1 MATGAAVRRLLAVL
15 RGASRLGG
23 ERELDDEI
31 REHLRLLTERYVRHG
46 MTRDEATRA
55 ARRQFGNTTL
65 LREDRRQMQ
74 TFPTLESM
82 WRDVRQAARMLRRSP
97 GFAAGVVLTLALAIG
112 GTTTVFSVYSAVL
125 LKPLPYADPDRIV
138 MLWDRLENATVLPDG
153 TVGPVRMPV
162 APANFIDWRK
172 QARAFSDVA
181 ALNPFPMFVLRESGD
196 PLRLSGAAVSW
207 NFFRLLGTPLA
218 MGRAFLPEEDQPGR
232 NRVAILSHAA
242 WVNNLGADPNV
253 LGRTIGLNDVSFTVV
268 GVLPQDFRFI
278 GKPSDF
284 QARNQFDV
292 WVPLALNPSPS
303 RGTHP
308 LRVFARLNA
317 NVTRTQAQAELDVI
331 ATALAR
337 AYPEDNKGRGI
348 DLVPLLEQV
357 TAGARPALRTLLA
370 AVGFVLLI
378 ACANVANLLLGRGTA
393 RQRELAV
400 RVAIGARRR
409 RIARQLLAESLLLAL
424 LGGAIGLLLALVTI
438 RSAVPYLPADLSL
451 TAVRI
456 DAPVLAFTLLLS
468 LATGI
473 LFGLAPLL
481 QLGDLRANDALSRGT
496 RVAGGLQTR
505 LRSLLVV
512 GQVAITLVLLVGGGL
527 MARSL
532 WTLTQVPTGFR
543 TENVLTARVTMPR
556 PRYPDAGR
564 VGAFQRTLLERLRNT
579 AGIESAGMTAYLPLS
594 GDDNGWAFFIEGRPP
609 KPLGVFDVAKY
620 RAVSDGYFAAIGMP
634 LVRGR
639 DFTTADDDRAP
650 LAVVINESMART
662 YWGPQNPVGQR
673 LRFGGPAWRT
683 VIGVVGDVRHEG
695 LDGDLKPEMY
705 VPFAQAPNVETVPT
719 VVVRTV
725 ADPVAMTGQVR
736 NAVSAIDGTLPV
748 DQIRTME
755 QVVSASVQGP
765 RFRTMLLVVLA
776 VLALMIASMGVYS
789 VTSYSVTQ
797 RTRELG
803 IYQAIGATP
812 GDVRR
817 MVLGRTTASIAMGIG
832 LGLLGS
838 FALTRLMAGFLFG
851 VDALDPPTFAGVT
864 VLVLAIA
871 SLAGYIPARRATRID
886 PMAALRYE

>member
-1 MATGAAVRRLLAVL
+1 MAKGAAVRRLLSVL
-15 RGASRLGG
+15 RGTS
-23 ERELDDEI
+23 LDDEQALDAEI

-46 MTRDEATRA
+46 MTPDEAARA

-74 TFPTLESM
+74 TFPTLESA
-82 WRDVRQAARMLRRSP
+82 WRDVRLAARMLRRNP
-97 GFAAGVVLTLALAIG
+97 GFAAGVVLTLALGIG
-112 GTTTVFSVYSAVL
+112 GTTAVFSVYSAVL
-125 LKPLPYADPDRIV
+125 LKPLPYSEPDRIV

-153 TVGPVRMPV
+153 SVGSIRMPV
-162 APANFIDWRK
+162 APANFVDWRK
-172 QARAFSDVA
+172 QASAFSDVA
-181 ALNPFPMFVLRESGD
+181 AINPFPMFAFRGSGD

-207 NFFRLLGTPLA
+207 NFFRLLGTRLA

-232 NRVAILSHAA
+232 NRVAILSHAI
-242 WVNNLGADPNV
+242 WVNNLGADPNI
-253 LGRTIGLNDVSFTVV
+253 LGRTIGLNDISFTVV

-284 QARNQFDV
+284 QARNQFDI

-317 NVTRTQAQAELDVI
+317 NVTRIQAQAELDVI

-337 AYPEDNKGRGI
+337 ANPEDNKGRGI
-348 DLVPLLEQV
+348 DLVPLIEQV
-357 TAGARPALRTLLA
+357 TASARPALRTLLA

-400 RVAIGARRR
+400 RLAIGARRR
-409 RIARQLLAESLLLAL
+409 RVARQLLAESVLLAL
-424 LGGAIGLLLALVTI
+424 LGGSIGLLLALVTI
-438 RSAVPYLPADLSL
+438 RSAVSYLPPDLSL
-451 TAVRI
+451 TAVRV
-456 DAPVLAFTLLLS
+456 DGAVLVFTFLLA

-473 LFGLAPLL
+473 LFGLAPLF
-481 QLGDLRANDALSRGT
+481 QLGDLRATDALSRGT
-496 RVAGGLQTR
+496 RVAGSLQTR

-512 GQVAITLVLLVGGGL
+512 GQVAITLVLLIGGGL
-527 MARSL
+527 LTRSF
-532 WTLTQVPTGFR
+532 WTLTQVPAGFR
-543 TENVLTARVTMPR
+543 TENVLTARVTLPR

-564 VGAFQRTLLERLRNT
+564 IGAFQRTLLDRLRNT

-594 GDDNGWAFFIEGRPP
+594 GDDNGWAFFIDGRPP
-609 KPLGVFDVAKY
+609 KPVGIFDVAKY
-620 RAVSDGYFAAIGMP
+620 RAVSDGYFAALGMP

-639 DFTTADDDRAP
+639 DFTAADDDRAP
-650 LAVVINESMART
+650 LVVVINESMAQT
-662 YWGPQNPVGQR
+662 YWGPQDPVGQR

-683 VIGVVGDVRHEG
+683 IIGVVGDVRHEG

-705 VPFAQAPNVETVPT
+705 VPFAQSPNAETVPT
-719 VVVRTV
+719 VVVRTEI
-725 ADPVAMTGQVR
+725 DPIAMAGQVR
-736 NAVSAIDGTLPV
+736 NAVSAIDATLPI

-776 VLALMIASMGVYS
+776 VLALVIASMGVYS

-803 IYQAIGATP
+803 IYQAVGATAW
-812 GDVRR
+812 DVRR
-817 MVLGRTTASIAMGIG
+817 MVLGRTTASIATGIG
-832 LGLLGS
+832 LGLFVS
-838 FALTRLMAGFLFG
+838 FALARLMEGFLFG
-851 VDALDPPTFAGVT
+851 VDALDSLTFAGVT